1 MSTFDDINVSKGFIH
16 PAVVRRFAIGRTIR
30 TLRDQSDYSQEE
42 LAALLGVSR
51 QHLSNIERGRGRF
64 QVDIL
69 LALPKI
75 LDVNFSR
82 IAQEYE
88 RQLALLQIPAV
99 LPPAQLRYQTKCLK
113 TACAAVTIT
122 VALD

>member
-1 MSTFDDINVSKGFIH
+1 M
-16 PAVVRRFAIGRTIR
+16 
-30 TLRDQSDYSQEE
+30 
-42 LAALLGVSR
+42 
-51 QHLSNIERGRGRF
+51 
-64 QVDIL
+64 

-99 LPPAQLRYQTKCLK
+99 LPPAQLRYQTKLLENGVC
-113 TACAAVTIT
+113 AVTIT
-122 VALD
+122 TLLDHPGTAMTISLGYLNTAQRQKLDRILINRT